1 MNNITNR
8 RNGHAAVCAEN
19 QIDMKMRFA
28 DEHFIVNIICK
39 SECYVGFETLDF
51 EVLA

>member
-8 RNGHAAVCAEN
+8 RNGHAVGCAEN
-19 QIDMKMRFA
+19 QIDMKMRLS
-28 DEHFIVNIICK
+28 DEHFVVSTICK

-51 EVLA
+51 EVSA